1 MNAVWTEPAATESAS
16 LITPRLK
23 AEREDHKLEKRLCR
37 EVGRAIVDFNMIEE
51 GDKVMVCV
59 SGGKDSY
66 AMLDIL
72 LKLQKRAPITFSL
85 IAVNLD
91 QKQPGFP
98 DHILPAYLTKLG
110 VPFHVENQD
119 TYSIVKRVIPEGKTL
134 CSLCSRLRRGI
145 LYRVAGEL
153 GATKIALGHH
163 RDDML
168 QTFFLNMFFAAK
180 LKGMPPKL
188 VSDDGKNIVIRPM
201 AYVPEKD
208 LIRWAAVQDF
218 PIIPCTLCGS
228 QENLQRK
235 QVGNMLREW
244 DTKFPGRLESMFSA
258 LQHIVPSHLMDA
270 AQHDFKNI
278 RTTGVLE
285 PDGDTAFDEETFA
298 SASGLLLSPAPGQD
312 RPASAVITLVRQR

>member
-1 MNAVWTEPAATESAS
+1 MGANDLVLGLESGSATG
-16 LITPRLK
+16 RLK
-23 AEREDHKLEKRLCR
+23 IERETHKLEKRLCR

-72 LKLQKRAPITFSL
+72 MKLQARAPVKFEL

-98 DHILPAYLTKLG
+98 EHILPAYLQSIG
-110 VPFHVENQD
+110 VPFHIESQD
-119 TYSIVKRVIPEGKTL
+119 TYSIVKKVIAEGKTM

-145 LYRVAGEL
+145 LYRVADEL

-168 QTFFLNMFFAAK
+168 QTFFLNMFFGGK

-188 VSDDGKNIVIRPM
+188 VSDNGHHIVIRPL
-201 AYVPEKD
+201 ANVAEKD
-208 LIRWAAVQDF
+208 LVRWAAHRQF

-228 QENLQRK
+228 QDNLQRV
-235 QVGNMLREW
+235 QIGNLLREW
-244 DTKFPGRLESMFSA
+244 DKKFPGRLESMFTA
-258 LQHIVPSHLMDA
+258 LQNVAPSHLMDPR
-270 AQHDFKNI
+270 HYDFKGI
-278 RTTGVLE
+278 KTTGVASS
-285 PDGDTAFDEETFA
+285 DGDRAFDPPSFPDA
-298 SASGLLLSPAPGQD
+298 FSGNQLPGLQVV
-312 RPASAVITLVRQR
+312 AA